1 MYTDPIYNMLKLKV
15 PPPLVLLI
23 SAVLMWLLSELFP
36 TTNENSLRLFIA
48 PTIAIIGII
57 IAVSGILSFRRAA
70 TTVNPLKPERA
81 TSLVIVGIYKFTRN
95 PKYLGLLFILI
106 AWSVY
111 LFSLYSAL
119 MLIVFVLYLTEFQIK
134 PEEKALTVLFGDDYV
149 AYTKSVRRWV

>member
-1 MYTDPIYNMLKLKV
+1 MSMLNLKV
-15 PPPLVLLI
+15 PPPVVLLI
-23 SAVLMWLLSELFP
+23 SAVLMWMISERFP
-36 TTNENSLRLFIA
+36 TNNEPQFRLLIA
-48 PTIAIIGII
+48 PILAGLGLS

-70 TTVNPLKPERA
+70 TTVSPLTPERA

-95 PKYLGLLFILI
+95 PMYLGLLLILI
-106 AWSVY
+106 AWSVF

-134 PEEKALTVLFGDDYV
+134 PEEKALTTLFGDEYV